1 MNAPELLHSA
11 RLSLHKPSEDDA
23 SILFGSY
30 VRDERVTR
38 YLMWRPHRT
47 IADSEGII
55 QHFLHGWST
64 GSEFCWFL
72 FTRSDH
78 ELIGSI
84 AARVKQH
91 RVELGYVL
99 ARSFWGR
106 GLMLEAISV
115 VVQWAFTQPALFRV
129 GALCD
134 TENHASAR
142 VLEKAGFEREGILL
156 RWAVHPNISDVPRDC
171 YSYAKIRNI

>member
-1 MNAPELLHSA
+1 MTAPELLHSA

-47 IADSEGII
+47 IADSERII

-84 AARVKQH
+84 AARIKQH

-115 VVQWAFTQPALFRV
+115 VVQWAFTQPALISRGRTLRHRKSRV
-129 GALCD
+129 CARPGKSRLRARGHFATLGGAPEYIGC
-134 TENHASAR
+134 SA
-142 VLEKAGFEREGILL
+142 
-156 RWAVHPNISDVPRDC
+156 
-171 YSYAKIRNI
+171 

>member
-1 MNAPELLHSA
+1 MTAPELLHSA

-38 YLMWRPHRT
+38 YLVWRPHRT
-47 IADSEGII
+47 IADSERII
-55 QHFLHGWST
+55 QHFLQGWST
-64 GSEFCWFL
+64 GLEFCWFL

-78 ELIGSI
+78 ELIGSM
-84 AARVKQH
+84 AARINQH

-99 ARSFWGR
+99 GRSFWGR

-115 VVQWAFTQPALFRV
+115 VVQ
-129 GALCD
+129 
-134 TENHASAR
+134 
-142 VLEKAGFEREGILL
+142 
-156 RWAVHPNISDVPRDC
+156 
-171 YSYAKIRNI
+171 